1 MVESVCALSQTCEAA
16 VEFREIHALLIK
28 RRRVTRNSQFAQ
40 VEAEREALTLFKV
53 CTRGRTGSESA
64 RVTGPATS
72 YTSWISLVIEGRI
85 VGSLSTRGRSW
96 TVQGAKLPSSILTR
110 EIICWIIREPSPPET
125 SGRVSIP
132 LCTEASRFARELRY
146 RRAVINRGF
155 QSAGIYLSLDFRKKS
170 NRRSWYY

>member
-53 CTRGRTGSESA
+53 CTQGRTGSESA

-85 VGSLSTRGRSW
+85 VESLSTIVNCSRGEITEFDFDARNHLLNHSR
-96 TVQGAKLPSSILTR
+96 TLSPRAAKR
-110 EIICWIIREPSPPET
+110 
-125 SGRVSIP
+125 RVAF
-132 LCTEASRFARELRY
+132 LFHCALKLLASRENCVTVAL
-146 RRAVINRGF
+146 
-155 QSAGIYLSLDFRKKS
+155 
-170 NRRSWYY
+170 

>member
-85 VGSLSTRGRSW
+85 VESLSTIVNCSRGEITEFDFDARNHLLNHSRTLSPRNVGSRFYSIVHW
-96 TVQGAKLPSSILTR
+96 SFSLRARIALPSR
-110 EIICWIIREPSPPET
+110 C
-125 SGRVSIP
+125 
-132 LCTEASRFARELRY
+132 
-146 RRAVINRGF
+146 N
-155 QSAGIYLSLDFRKKS
+155 
-170 NRRSWYY
+170 

>member
-110 EIICWIIREPSPPET
+110 EIICWIIREPSPPALRNV
-125 SGRVSIP
+125 G
-132 LCTEASRFARELRY
+132 SRFYSIVHWSFSLRARIALPSRC
-146 RRAVINRGF
+146 N
-155 QSAGIYLSLDFRKKS
+155 
-170 NRRSWYY
+170 